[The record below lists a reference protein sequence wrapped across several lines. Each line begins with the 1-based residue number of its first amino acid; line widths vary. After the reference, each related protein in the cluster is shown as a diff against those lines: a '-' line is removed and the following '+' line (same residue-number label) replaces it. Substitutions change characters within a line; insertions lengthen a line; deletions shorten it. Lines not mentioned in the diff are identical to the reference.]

1 MVVIYPNQN
10 VSLEDKQGSFIG
22 GVSTAPS
29 LAIGYMY
36 TRGAQY
42 SCEGRILLTILKLNM
57 RHEGCLEL
65 QGNDFGK
72 DYRKKYVC

>member
-1 MVVIYPNQN
+1 MVVINPDQN
-10 VSLEDKQGSFIG
+10 ASPEDKQASFIR

-42 SCEGRILLTILKLNM
+42 SHEGRILLTIL
-57 RHEGCLEL
+57 
-65 QGNDFGK
+65 
-72 DYRKKYVC
+72 